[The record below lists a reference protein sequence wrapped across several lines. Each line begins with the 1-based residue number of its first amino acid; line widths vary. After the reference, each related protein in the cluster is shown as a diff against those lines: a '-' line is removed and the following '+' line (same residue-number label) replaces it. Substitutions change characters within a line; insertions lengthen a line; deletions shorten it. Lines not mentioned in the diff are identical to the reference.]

1 MRLSRE
7 SLVYIREQIEL
18 HTEIDPSLTDVIIT
32 YQIQDT
38 GKPKKFL
45 HLSIKLT

>member
-1 MRLSRE
+1 MKISRE
-7 SLVYIREQIEL
+7 SLMYIREQVEL
-18 HTEIDPSLTDVIIT
+18 HTHIDPSLTDVIIT

-38 GKPKKFL
+38 GEPKKFL

>member
-7 SLVYIREQIEL
+7 SLLYIREQIEL

>member
-7 SLVYIREQIEL
+7 SLLYIREQIEL

-45 HLSIKLT
+45 HLSIKIT